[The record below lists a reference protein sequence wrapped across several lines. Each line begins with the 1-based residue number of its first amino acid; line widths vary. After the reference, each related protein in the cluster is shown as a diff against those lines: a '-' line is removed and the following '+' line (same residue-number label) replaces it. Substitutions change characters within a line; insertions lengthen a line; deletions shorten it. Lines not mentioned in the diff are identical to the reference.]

1 MAKARKKMTKKTTKK
16 TAKKLAKKSSR
27 RGTSRGGGASS
38 VKATTP
44 GGTFKA
50 PAGGVKVRMYR
61 QGFGD
66 CFLLA
71 FGGEN
76 GAQTYVMIDMGV
88 VNAASGKPATMKKIA
103 ASIHAA
109 TGGHVDVLV
118 ITHEHFDHVCGF
130 KFAEQEL
137 RKITFGQA
145 WLAWTQDPTDTLAK
159 SLHEEYG
166 QQLEALRAAAVKLK
180 AAADEEG
187 SNRLRQYLSFDG
199 ELDGRLVGATEKFS
213 PTTKEALN
221 IGSGLAGKRE
231 CFKPGRVIDDVI
243 EGVRVYVLGPPYS
256 KEKLKETEPELN
268 EAYLAEQAAL
278 TGFIGALTGDAKGD
292 ALRPI
297 DKAYAI
303 DEKAAEKHAFFASEY
318 FGSGAKSAEERGKR
332 YGWRRIDASWLRA
345 GESLALQMQNATNNT
360 SLVLAFEHVKSG
372 KVLLFA
378 GDAQPG
384 NWRSWKDVRF
394 AVSGSSLDRDRDGV
408 VTSDDLLAATVV
420 YKVGHHG
427 SHNGTM
433 KGEGLEK
440 MTSRELVALLPTD
453 KDQAEASGWDKI
465 PKPELIERLMQRTQ
479 GRVLSTDHTAE
490 TPDRNRPA
498 AQASSQRAWK
508 AWVDRVTEPEG
519 TLCYDVEVEG

>member
-1 MAKARKKMTKKTTKK
+1 MAKARKKTTKKTTKR
-16 TAKKLAKKSSR
+16 TAKKVAKKSTR
-27 RGTSRGGGASS
+27 RAGGTSRGGSAASS

-50 PAGGVKVRMYR
+50 PAGGMKIRMYR

-66 CFLLA
+66 CYLLA
-71 FGGEN
+71 FGGES

-88 VNAASGKPATMKKIA
+88 VYAAPGKPATMKSIA
-103 ASIHAA
+103 SSIHAA
-109 TGGHVDVLV
+109 TGGHVGRLGL
-118 ITHEHFDHVCGF
+118 THEHHDHVCGF

-137 RKITFGQA
+137 KKITFDRV
-145 WLAWTQDPTDTLAK
+145 WLAWTQDPKDSLAK

-166 QQLEALRAAAVKLK
+166 QQLKALRAAAVKLR

-187 SNRLRQYLSFDG
+187 SSRLRQFLSFDG
-199 ELDGRLVGATEKFS
+199 ELLGAKEDFS
-213 PTTKEALN
+213 PTTKEALA
-221 IGSGLAGKRE
+221 IGVSLAAERE
-231 CFKPGRVIDDVI
+231 CYKPGRVIDDVI
-243 EGVRVYVLGPPYS
+243 EGVRVYVMGPPYS
-256 KEKLKETEPELN
+256 KEKLKETEPEKN

-278 TGFIGALTGDAKGD
+278 VGFIGALSDGNAET
-292 ALRPI
+292 LRPI

-303 DEKAAEKHAFFASEY
+303 DEKAAARHGFFAREY
-318 FGSGAKSAEERGKR
+318 FGSSAKNSEERRKR
-332 YGWRRIDASWLRA
+332 YDWRRIDASWLRA

-384 NWRSWKDVRF
+384 NWRSWKDVKF
-394 AVSGSSLDRDRDGV
+394 AVSGSAPDRDRNGV
-408 VTSDDLLAATVV
+408 VTSDDLLGATVV

-440 MTSRELVALLPTD
+440 MTSRDLVALLSTD
-453 KDQAEASGWDKI
+453 KVHAEKSGWDKI
-465 PKPELIERLMQRTQ
+465 PKLELVERLMQRTQ
-479 GRVLSTDHTAE
+479 GRVLSADHEAKA
-490 TPDRNRPA
+490 PDKNRPA
-498 AQASSQRAWK
+498 AQASSQTAWK
-508 AWVDRVTEPEG
+508 AWVDRVSEPEG
-519 TLCYDVEVEG
+519 ALCYDVEV

>member
-1 MAKARKKMTKKTTKK
+1 MAKKTKR
-16 TAKKLAKKSSR
+16 TAKKTSKKSGKKRSSR
-27 RGTSRGGGASS
+27 
-38 VKATTP
+38 VKATTS

-88 VNAASGKPATMKKIA
+88 VNAASGKPATMKQIA

-118 ITHEHFDHVCGF
+118 ITHEHYDHVCGF

-137 RKITFGQA
+137 RTITFGQA
-145 WLAWTQDPTDTLAK
+145 WLAWTQDPTDGLAK
-159 SLHEEYG
+159 SLHDEYG
-166 QQLEALRAAAVKLK
+166 QHLEALRAAVVKLK

-187 SNRLRQYLSFDG
+187 SNRLRQFLSFDG
-199 ELDGRLVGATEKFS
+199 ELFGATEKFS
-213 PTTKEALN
+213 PTTKEAFK
-221 IGSGLAGKRE
+221 IGSSLAGKRE

-256 KEKLKETEPELN
+256 KDKLKETEPEQN

-303 DEKAAEKHAFFASEY
+303 DEKAAEKHAFFAREY
-318 FGSGAKSAEERGKR
+318 FGSGARNATERGKR
-332 YGWRRIDASWLRA
+332 YDWRRIDANWLRA

-372 KVLLFA
+372 KVMLFA

-394 AVSGSSLDRDRDGV
+394 MVNGGMLDRDHDGV

-440 MTSRELVALLPTD
+440 MTSRDLVALLPTD
-453 KDQAEASGWDKI
+453 KDQAEASGWDTI
-465 PKPELIERLMQRTQ
+465 PKVELIERLMQRTQ
-479 GRVLSTDHTAE
+479 GRVLSTDHDVKA
-490 TPDRNRPA
+490 PDRNRPA
-498 AQASSQRAWK
+498 AHSSSRVAWK
-508 AWVDRVTEPEG
+508 SWVDRVSEPEG
-519 TLCYDVEVEG
+519 TLCYDVEVEGQALGTR